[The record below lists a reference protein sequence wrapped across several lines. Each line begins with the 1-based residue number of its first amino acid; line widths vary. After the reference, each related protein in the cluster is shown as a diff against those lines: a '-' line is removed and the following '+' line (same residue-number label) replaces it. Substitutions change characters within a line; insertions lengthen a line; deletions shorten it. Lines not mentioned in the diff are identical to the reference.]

1 MKVIFDE
8 NVPWPLRKL
17 LSDYSVT
24 SVQREGLG
32 GSENGELLAALDGR
46 FDVFILCDKNLR
58 YQQNLK
64 GRQIAIIE
72 LPTNRWPILKNLQ
85 EAILSEL
92 SNSVPGSY
100 VTIAEQNESL

>member
-1 MKVIFDE
+1 MKVVFDE

-17 LSDYSVT
+17 LSDYAVT

-32 GSENGELLAALDGR
+32 GAKNGELLEALDGK

-64 GRQIAIIE
+64 GRQTRRISQRRISQLIKLGGYPGAP
-72 LPTNRWPILKNLQ
+72 LFYFLKN
-85 EAILSEL
+85 
-92 SNSVPGSY
+92 NSY
-100 VTIAEQNESL
+100 ASL